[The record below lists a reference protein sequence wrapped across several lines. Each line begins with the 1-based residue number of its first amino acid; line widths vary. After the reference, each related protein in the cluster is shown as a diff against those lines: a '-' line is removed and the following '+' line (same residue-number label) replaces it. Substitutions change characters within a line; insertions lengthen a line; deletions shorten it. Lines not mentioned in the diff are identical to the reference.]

1 MSIAGK
7 YVIAGVGNTKYGKL
21 PGRSS
26 ESLTVEAIR
35 NAIQDAGINKREV
48 DAVLTKAPT
57 SNFELLYSTRISE
70 HLGIVPKVTAT
81 IDNAGAST
89 ASAVAYAAMCIE
101 QGQCSVAVVSYG
113 DNPLTGSR
121 DFYARPAGETEAY
134 GMFGAVSGY
143 AMITQRYLHKFGKT
157 SVDLAPIPIGDRKWA
172 GMNPNA
178 LFQKPITLE
187 EHQASRY
194 VCEPLHLLD
203 CCPVTD
209 GAAAVVVMSAER
221 AKDLPKKPVYLN
233 GFGQGHSAWELVTR
247 EHYTTSGALQAG
259 KTAFGMAGISPKDVD
274 FLQLYGPF
282 SVVPIITLEDYGFCK
297 KGEGCDFVADNKT
310 HPGGALPMNTSG
322 GLLSETGMPGMQLI
336 AEAVRQLRGECGE
349 RQVPRHELCVVSN
362 QGGHMTTHATMVLA
376 NQPA

>member
-7 YVIAGVGNTKYGKL
+7 YIIAGVGNTKYGKL

-35 NAIQDAGINKREV
+35 NAIQDAGIDKSQV

-89 ASAVAYAAMCIE
+89 ASALVYGAMCIE
-101 QGQCSVAVVSYG
+101 EGLCSVAVVSYG

-121 DFYARPAGETEAY
+121 DVYAKPAGDTDAY

-143 AMITQRYLHKFGKT
+143 AMITQRYLHKFNKT
-157 SVDLAPIPIGDRKWA
+157 SVNLAPIPIGDRKWA
-172 GMNPNA
+172 SMNPNA
-178 LFQKPITLE
+178 LFQKPITLDD
-187 EHQASRY
+187 HQSSRF
-194 VCEPLHLLD
+194 VAEPLHLLD

-209 GAAAVVVMSAER
+209 GAAAAVIMSAER
-221 AKDLPKKPVYLN
+221 AKDLPKAPVYLN
-233 GFGQGHSAWELVTR
+233 GFGQGHTAWELVTR
-247 EHYTTSGALQAG
+247 EHYTTSGALQSG
-259 KTAFGMAGISPKDVD
+259 KVAFQMAGITPRNVD
-274 FLQLYGPF
+274 FLELYGPF

-336 AEAVRQLRGECGE
+336 VEAVRQLRGECGQ
-349 RQVPRHELCVVSN
+349 RQVPKHDVTVVSN
-362 QGGHMTTHATMVLA
+362 QGGHMTTHSTLVLGTH
-376 NQPA
+376 PR